1 MATLPTRIQ
10 AQASA
15 ITTTTL
21 IHIVVTGDTSQSPQG
36 SSYKAT
42 LGQLTSLFGGN
53 TDRYITGGTYSSGTL
68 DLFDNSGNTISVS
81 GFYTDQDDIYVTGGT
96 YNSLTTSLD
105 FSGKTGFI
113 PFSVDVSA
121 LLDDTNTFVTG
132 GTYST
137 STLTLNRNDGNS
149 VIVTG
154 FTDTNFANTNLTLTG
169 NRTHNTSGY
178 TFEVSNGGYSD
189 EWFYLGGGSSYIAY
203 GSNGLEINQSSTIL
217 FLNNENRLFI
227 TSGETVINENGLQRD
242 FRVEGLGNANLIYAD
257 ATGLGVGINKIPTS
271 YDLDVNA
278 DARFGSGVV
287 INDNANSVETRV
299 EGVTDPNL
307 LYVDSGSDRVG
318 IGTPA
323 PTEKLDVSGK
333 TKTINFQMTSGATN
347 GYVLTSDANGNA
359 GWQSPTSFTGGIVTG
374 ETIFTGGLSA
384 TTISATTIGSP
395 TDCVDDLY
403 VSNIHSCSP
412 LNINPLDE
420 GNVYFGSTSGFTV
433 DVNNGGNIYTK
444 GDYVIQT
451 NLIDPETLVP
461 QLNSVDFKGYYQ
473 LYDYTGSTGLAPFNI
488 STSGSTGIVFGQSV
502 APNPRKFGF
511 IRYYGDDY
519 IRDAGPPI
527 NGLNFYQNKV
537 VYSLGAETNGTVVN
551 IASNNDNGRYWF
563 EQNGNSPMLIA
574 GSGSPGDMRLGIALN
589 PNGTEIPTAQLQV
602 GGTGTTGT
610 FRYIDGNQQSGYVLT
625 SDASGNAS
633 WQVSTITGDTN
644 FANTDLT
651 FNGDRN
657 HNTNGNHLA
666 ITTDNGLYNEGWIYL
681 DNTLDGN
688 NGSWIGYSSNHVRS
702 YNQGNEISSSDG
714 VFANVVEFFSGG
726 TTFNTNTIPGVY
738 FNVQTNSDQYSL
750 YVDGTSGNV
759 GIGIDTPTEKLDVS
773 GKTKTINFQMTSGAT
788 NGYVLT
794 SDANG
799 NATWAETN
807 MVNTNYNPTGNTITT
822 SDNYVRYDL
831 TGDTVVNLPST
842 AGSTPTPKEGQVL
855 NIIKIGPNKLTLE
868 TSVTNSIQGAPDGQ
882 SPTPFTSGNALDLLS
897 TNTFSVTLIYD
908 GGLDSWVIMS
918 CSDYNQIEYQ
928 ATL

>member
-1 MATLPTRIQ
+1 MEIKGNLYA
-10 AQASA
+10 
-15 ITTTTL
+15 
-21 IHIVVTGDTSQSPQG
+21 GEG
-36 SSYKAT
+36 SSAT
-42 LGQLTSLFGGN
+42 GLTTFAFGVNVTASG
-53 TDRYITGGTYSSGTL
+53 DYSHAEGYQTTA
-68 DLFDNSGNTISVS
+68 SGNTSHAEGHSTIASGDYSHAEGWQTNASGFTSHAEGGQTKAFGSYSHAEGFRTTAS
-81 GFYTDQDDIYVTGGT
+81 GFYSHAEGGRTTASGFYSHAEGQTTTASGDQSHAGGQFATASGVTSFIHSTNSLVTGAR
-96 YNSLTTSLD
+96 
-105 FSGKTGFI
+105 
-113 PFSVDVSA
+113 SVV
-121 LLDDTNTFVTG
+121 
-132 GTYST
+132 
-137 STLTLNRNDGNS
+137 
-149 VIVTG
+149 
-154 FTDTNFANTNLTLTG
+154 
-169 NRTHNTSGY
+169 
-178 TFEVSNGGYSD
+178 
-189 EWFYLGGGSSYIAY
+189 LGGQ
-203 GSNGLEINQSSTIL
+203 N
-217 FLNNENRLFI
+217 I
-227 TSGETVINENGLQRD
+227 TGTTNDTVYTPII
-242 FRVEGLGNANLIYAD
+242 NAN
-257 ATGLGVGINKIPTS
+257 N
-271 YDLDVNA
+271 
-278 DARFGSGVV
+278 
-287 INDNANSVETRV
+287 
-299 EGVTDPNL
+299 
-307 LYVDSGSDRVG
+307 
-318 IGTPA
+318 
-323 PTEKLDVSGK
+323 
-333 TKTINFQMTSGATN
+333 
-347 GYVLTSDANGNA
+347 
-359 GWQSPTSFTGGIVTG
+359 
-374 ETIFTGGLSA
+374 
-384 TTISATTIGSP
+384 
-395 TDCVDDLY
+395 
-403 VSNIHSCSP
+403 
-412 LNINPLDE
+412 
-420 GNVYFGSTSGFTV
+420 
-433 DVNNGGNIYTK
+433 NIYTQ
-444 GDYVIQT
+444 GDFVIQT
-451 NLIDPETLVP
+451 NLIDPETLASAFESSDV
-461 QLNSVDFKGYYQ
+461 KGYYQ
-473 LYDYTGSTGLAPFNI
+473 LYDYTGATGFYNFNT
-488 STSGSTGIVFGQSV
+488 SLSGSTGILFGQSA
-502 APNPRKFGF
+502 APNPRKFGL
-511 IRYYGDDY
+511 IRYVGDNFL
-519 IRDAGPPI
+519 RDSATV
-527 NGLNFYQNKV
+527 NGNDFYQNKV
-537 VYSLGAETNGTVVN
+537 IYQIGANTNGTVVT
-551 IASNNDNGRYWF
+551 ISPSSNNGRYWF
-563 EQNGNSPMLIA
+563 EQNGNSPMVIA
-574 GSGSPGDMRLGIALN
+574 GGGAASDIRLGIALN

-602 GGTGTTGT
+602 GGTSTTGT
-610 FRYIDGNQQSGYVLT
+610 FRYIDGNQQSGYILT
-625 SDASGNAS
+625 SDANGNAS

-897 TNTFSVTLIYD
+897 TNTVSVTLIYD

-918 CSDYNQIEYQ
+918 CSDYNQIEYK